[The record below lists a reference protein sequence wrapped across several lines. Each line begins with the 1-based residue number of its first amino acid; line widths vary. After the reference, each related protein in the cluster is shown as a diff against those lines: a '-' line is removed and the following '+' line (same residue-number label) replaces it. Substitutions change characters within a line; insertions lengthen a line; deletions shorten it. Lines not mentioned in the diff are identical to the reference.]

1 MSGKSVEVVIVGGG
15 PVGLTAAIAL
25 AGAGVETA
33 LVAKPP
39 GAPDNRTTA
48 LLASS
53 VTALDTLSVWQHCR
67 EDAAPLRVLRIIDDT
82 GRLLRAPEVHFAAGE
97 IGLDAFGY
105 NIENRFLL
113 AALDARARALT
124 ALTFIADEAQ
134 AVVIEDTSVT
144 VELKH
149 GDPLSARLAIG
160 ADGHRSLCRQA
171 ADIATDGKR
180 YRQTA
185 LTFNL
190 AHQRPHRDS
199 SSEFHTETG
208 PFTLVPLP
216 GLRSS
221 LVLVVDPAE
230 AARIAALAEEE
241 LAAEIERRSH
251 SILGRMRPEPGRG
264 AFPLGIETARRFAR
278 ARVALV
284 GEAAHRL
291 PPIGA
296 QGLNL
301 GLRDAATISELVVAA
316 RRDGG
321 DLGAAD
327 LADRYDASR
336 RADVTSR
343 AFAVDLLNRSLLSDF
358 LPLQGVR
365 GFSLFLMERIG
376 PLRRAIMREGVAP
389 ASAQPRLMRGE
400 TL

>member
-25 AGAGVETA
+25 AGAGIETA
-33 LVAKPP
+33 LVAKPAS
-39 GAPDNRTTA
+39 APDNRTTA

-53 VTALDTLSVWQHCR
+53 VTALDTLGVWQHCR
-67 EDAAPLRVLRIIDDT
+67 NDAAPLRVMRIIDDT
-82 GRLLRAPEVHFAAGE
+82 GRLLRAPEVRFSASE

-105 NIENRFLL
+105 NIENKFLL
-113 AALDARARALT
+113 AALDTRARAL
-124 ALTFIADEAQ
+124 ASLTFIEDEAQ
-134 AVVIEDTSVT
+134 AVVIADNHVT
-144 VELKH
+144 VALKRGH
-149 GDPLSARLAIG
+149 ALAAGLAIG
-160 ADGHRSLCRQA
+160 ADGRRSLCRQA
-171 ADIATDGKR
+171 AGIATDGRR

-190 AHQRPHRDS
+190 RHQRPHQNS
-199 SSEFHTETG
+199 STEFHTPTG

-221 LVLVVDPAE
+221 LVLVVDPEE
-230 AARIAALAEEE
+230 AARIAALTADE
-241 LAAEIERRSH
+241 LAAAIERRSH
-251 SILGRMRPEPGRG
+251 SILGRIEPEPGQG
-264 AFPLGIETARRFAR
+264 AFPLAIETARRFAV

-284 GEAAHRL
+284 GEAAHLL

-301 GLRDAATISELVVAA
+301 GLRDAATIGELVVAA

-321 DLGAAD
+321 DVGASD
-327 LADRYDASR
+327 LADRYDRAR

-343 AFAVDLLNRSLLSDF
+343 SLAVDLLNRSLLSDF
-358 LPLQGVR
+358 LPMQGVR
-365 GFSLFLMERIG
+365 GLSLFLMERIG
-376 PLRRAIMREGVAP
+376 PLRRAVMREGVAP

-400 TL
+400 VL